1 MFLTSACGQF
11 SPVDSTLDNGSF
23 ASLSTTSVYSTDSFG
38 PKEPEVC
45 DQGTVCLGDKV
56 LKFKTESGENLE
68 AEVRA
73 TFENSVIIGLQSAS
87 GRYTF
92 LRVSLGNDVL
102 KVAPLPGWRPQLCFS
117 HTAERPACS
126 GIWMPAGN
134 IENNCT
140 DGIHWSG
147 SDYGNTYDKKD
158 YCPAR
163 N

>member
-1 MFLTSACGQF
+1 MFLLSGCGQF
-11 SPVDSTLDNGSF
+11 SPVDTNLDDESF
-23 ASLSTTSVYSTDSFG
+23 ASLSTTSVYSADNFG
-38 PKEPEVC
+38 PQGPQVC

-56 LKFKTESGENLE
+56 LKFKSESGENLE

-73 TFENSVIIGLQSAS
+73 TFENSVIIALQSSS

-92 LRVSLGNDVL
+92 LRVSLRNDNL
-102 KVAPLPGWRPQLCFS
+102 KVAPLPGWRSQLCFS
-117 HTAERPACS
+117 HEQATCS
-126 GIWMPAGN
+126 AVKMPAGN
-134 IENNCT
+134 FDNNCT

-147 SDYGNTYDKKD
+147 SDYGNTYAQKD